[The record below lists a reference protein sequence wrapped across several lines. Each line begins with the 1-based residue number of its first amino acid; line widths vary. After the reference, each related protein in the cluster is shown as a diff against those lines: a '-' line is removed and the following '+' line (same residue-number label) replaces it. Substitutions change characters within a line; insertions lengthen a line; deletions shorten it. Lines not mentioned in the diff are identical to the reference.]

1 MEADLCL
8 LEAYH
13 AAAGRAM
20 VDEVVPWDTGD
31 TLDADGVVAADTAL
45 AGLPLADIAAT
56 DTKRAASTV
65 PVLPVLDLVG
75 EVIL

>member
-13 AAAGRAM
+13 AAMGRAM
-20 VDEVVPWDTGD
+20 VDKVVPRDTGD
-31 TLDADGVVAADTAL
+31 TLDADGVAAADASL
-45 AGLPLADIAAT
+45 AGLPLADVAAA
-56 DTKRAASTV
+56 DTKRTASTV

>member
-13 AAAGRAM
+13 AATGRAM
-20 VDEVVPWDTGD
+20 VDEVVPRDPGD
-31 TLDADGVVAADTAL
+31 TLDADGVIPADAAL
-45 AGLPLADIAAT
+45 AGLPLADIAAA

>member
-13 AAAGRAM
+13 AAMGRAM
-20 VDEVVPWDTGD
+20 VDEVVSRDPGD
-31 TLDADGVVAADTAL
+31 ALDADGVVAADAAL
-45 AGLPLADIAAT
+45 AGLPFADVAAA
-56 DTKRAASTV
+56 DAEMAASAV